1 MGPNN
6 IIGFYLVALWILGL
20 FLVLL
25 LGKVNFDFFI
35 EYSNFNLKP
44 KTKVNGEDEAQIEL
58 QSGEWDSIL
67 AFDSLSH
74 SFDQSYKLMKKTN
87 DWTRPSDLMS
97 VLPQIGKLLEY
108 ILLSKHY

>member
-1 MGPNN
+1 M
-6 IIGFYLVALWILGL
+6 IFV
-20 FLVLL
+20 
-25 LGKVNFDFFI
+25 
-35 EYSNFNLKP
+35 EYPNFNLKL
-44 KTKVNGEDEAQIEL
+44 TLKVNGEDEAQIDL

-87 DWTRPSDLMS
+87 DWTRPSDLIS

-108 ILLSKHY
+108 ILSYSNN